1 MGHSKTLLSIKTE
14 IALDLIN
21 QQNKQHEAIEL
32 VNELFKILEIHISS
46 FQTFFKT
53 SDDKLNR
60 TKQEWVI
67 CFQQNNLQKN
77 DVLRGIEK
85 IRATRGLKYMISP
98 TDFIDLCKVT
108 HLDIGAPVLEIAFQE
123 ACDHAHPATWSSH
136 WSHEAVKEA
145 YKRTGNSK
153 FLIGQREKTLIVFEA
168 HYANA
173 CNDFALGRIAPQIPH
188 KKPFSSSDS
197 NRPERFGKHK
207 MARPGVMKIYEN
219 VRSTEECFAIC
230 EKLTGKGTTRLHN
243 LIQNLEKNYK
253 REGLI

>member
-1 MGHSKTLLSIKTE
+1 MMIHHGLLKNLTFNKTE
-14 IALDLIN
+14 IALNLIN
-21 QQNKQHEAIEL
+21 QQTKQHEAIEL

-46 FQTFFKT
+46 FQTFFKY

-67 CFQQNNLQKN
+67 CFQQNNVQKN

-85 IRATRGLKYMISP
+85 IRATKGLKYMISP

-108 HLDIGAPVLEIAFQE
+108 YLDIGAPTLENAFQE
-123 ACDHAHPATWSSH
+123 ACDHAHPATWSPH
-136 WSHEAVKEA
+136 WSHDAVKEA

-153 FLIGQREKTLIVFEA
+153 FLIGPRDKTFVLFEA

-173 CNDFALGRIAPQIPH
+173 CNDFALGRIAPQIPF
-188 KKPFSSSDS
+188 KKPFSSSDFDK
-197 NRPERFGKHK
+197 PEQFGKYE

-219 VRSTEECFAIC
+219 VRSAEECF
-230 EKLTGKGTTRLHN
+230 
-243 LIQNLEKNYK
+243 QYVKN
-253 REGLI
+253 